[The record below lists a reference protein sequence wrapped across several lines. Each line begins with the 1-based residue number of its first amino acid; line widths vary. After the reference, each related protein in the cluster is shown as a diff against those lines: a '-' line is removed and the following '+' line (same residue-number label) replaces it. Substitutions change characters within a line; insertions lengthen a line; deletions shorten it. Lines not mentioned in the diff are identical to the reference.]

1 MISTVLDSLSWLLLL
16 SGCACLLISAI
27 GLLRMPDLFTR
38 MHAAGIGDTLGAILV
53 LAGLM
58 LQAGLSITLVKLVLI
73 LFFLLFTS
81 PTACHALAR
90 AALAG
95 GQKPLLAENL
105 NTENPISESSPTEQ
119 PLP

>member
-1 MISTVLDSLSWLLLL
+1 MMTSLLDNLSWLLLL
-16 SGCACLLISAI
+16 TGCACLLISAI
-27 GLLRMPDLFTR
+27 GLIRMPDLFTR

-58 LQAGLSITLVKLVLI
+58 LQAGLSITLIKLVLI

-90 AALAG
+90 AALIG
-95 GQKPLLAENL
+95 GQKPLLAELPNADD
-105 NTENPISESSPTEQ
+105 SPAEQ
-119 PLP
+119 PTS